1 MDESRYVSIA
11 AAAKAFNYSHS
22 NIYYLARKGVLAR
35 RFERNRFLVRL
46 ADVVEYAQGHFEKR
60 GKLCRK

>member
-1 MDESRYVSIA
+1 MDESRYIPIS

-22 NIYYLARKGVLAR
+22 NIYYLARRGVLAK

-46 ADVVEYAQGHFEKR
+46 ADVVTYARGHFEKR
-60 GKLCRK
+60 GR